1 MKEED
6 DECQEGSV
14 AAQKRR
20 TKTAW
25 QTSFLIIIGMFTKK
39 WDVGIIKWNPI
50 VLQFCCKE

>member
-1 MKEED
+1 MEED
-6 DECQEGSV
+6 ACQKGGV
-14 AAQKRR
+14 TAQKRR

>member
-25 QTSFLIIIGMFTKK
+25 QTSFFNYY
-39 WDVGIIKWNPI
+39 WDVY
-50 VLQFCCKE
+50 KEMGCWDH